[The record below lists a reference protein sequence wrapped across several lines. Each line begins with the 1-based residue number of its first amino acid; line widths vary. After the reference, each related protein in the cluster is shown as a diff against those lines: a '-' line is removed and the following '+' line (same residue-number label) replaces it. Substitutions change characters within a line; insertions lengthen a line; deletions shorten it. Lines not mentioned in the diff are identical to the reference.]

1 MQGRT
6 ARRHSPPPAARLLRG
21 GGRRRGGAV
30 GCAILRVYV
39 GQAWAREAGPGL
51 GVLAVLIRN
60 SNKEKVYFTTINYC
74 AGLIFNLDVQ
84 NQKSCNLQLSKPFGF
99 QPYHCSRAVFPF
111 FSLFLQL

>member
-1 MQGRT
+1 MPSGPPPASVQGRT

-60 SNKEKVYFTTINYC
+60 FNKKK
-74 AGLIFNLDVQ
+74 NLFY
-84 NQKSCNLQLSKPFGF
+84 NLQL
-99 QPYHCSRAVFPF
+99 
-111 FSLFLQL
+111 